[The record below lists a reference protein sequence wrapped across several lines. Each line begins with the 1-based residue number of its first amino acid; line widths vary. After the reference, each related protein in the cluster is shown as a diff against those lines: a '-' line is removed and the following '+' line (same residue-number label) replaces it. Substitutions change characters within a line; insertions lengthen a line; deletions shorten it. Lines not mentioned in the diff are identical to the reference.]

1 MWTSNNWEFI
11 LSAFRFTFDGEK
23 TNIETI
29 VRVISGTDMQV
40 SSNVTMAYTWIKTCI
55 VASTFKYHG
64 KTELVDVKIAALA
77 ITGWEINYLGISVV
91 VVVGKV
97 TIFFITIATFTWDWV
112 L

>member
-1 MWTSNNWEFI
+1 
-11 LSAFRFTFDGEK
+11 
-23 TNIETI
+23 
-29 VRVISGTDMQV
+29 MQV

-91 VVVGKV
+91 VVVDKL
-97 TIFFITIATFTWDWV
+97 TIFS
-112 L
+112 LQ

>member
-1 MWTSNNWEFI
+1 MWTSNNFWEFI
-11 LSAFRFTFDGEK
+11 LNAFWFTFNGEK
-23 TNIETI
+23 THIETI

-40 SSNVTMAYTWIKTCI
+40 SSNVTMAYTSIKTCI

-91 VVVGKV
+91 VVDKL
-97 TIFFITIATFTWDWV
+97 TIFS
-112 L
+112 LQ